1 MPSCHSEVSGRGKN
15 VGGKP
20 SIRVALAGN
29 ANVGKS
35 VLFNQ
40 LTGSHQIIG
49 NWPGK
54 TVDIAVGSLYFEG
67 YNIQL
72 IDLPGIYS
80 LSTYSEEEIISRE
93 YIATESPDIVIN
105 VVDASVL
112 ERNLYFTLQLL
123 EMEVPLIICLNQVDM
138 ARKKGIEIDIEM
150 LEKLLGIPV
159 VPTVAIKGEGIYEL
173 MRRVVQLYESR
184 EAVERPIHRYDE
196 EVEKRIDIL
205 VEMMREKGV
214 DIGYSHRFLAI
225 KLLEGD
231 VEIKRLMWSVDKDI
245 ARRAESLA
253 YEIMELYDAP
263 AYAVI
268 SSQRYQVISEI
279 VSKVVRRVEAET
291 RGVGDLLD
299 ILTTHRILGYITS
312 AGVLA
317 LLLLWTF
324 VVGDLLSS
332 LLEDFIS
339 IFHPVEPMVSGPLWE
354 VILNGAVGGIVAGI
368 TLVIP
373 YVVPFY
379 LYLAVM
385 EDSGIM
391 TRVAFMIDSLMH
403 KIGLHGKA
411 IIPLILGYGCNVPAI
426 YSTRIMETRRERI
439 LTAFA
444 ITLVPCSAR
453 TIVILGLVSHFIG
466 FEWALLIYIVDIL
479 VIFSV
484 GKIVA
489 KIYPGESTGLI
500 MEIHSFRLP
509 SLKVVLRQTFYRTRS
524 IIYLVFPLYIL
535 GSALVQALYS
545 IGVLAPVNTIFAP
558 VTTGL
563 LGLPDMT
570 GILFLFGFIRKEL
583 ILLLLPSIYG
593 SLNILLFMNPLQI
606 FILALV
612 SVLYI
617 PCISTLAILVKEFG
631 WRETIYISIGNIVT
645 ALAVGGLIYHLTSV
659 LSGVL

>member
-1 MPSCHSEVSGRGKN
+1 MPSCHVDTGRNKESGKGF
-15 VGGKP
+15 
-20 SIRVALAGN
+20 IRVALAGN

-54 TVDIAVGSLYFEG
+54 TVDIAVGNLFFEG
-67 YNIQL
+67 YKIQL

-80 LSTYSEEEIISRE
+80 FSTYSEEEVISRE

-123 EMEVPLIICLNQVDM
+123 EMDVPLIICLNQVDM
-138 ARKKGIEIDIEM
+138 ARKKGIDVDVKA
-150 LEKLLGIPV
+150 LEKVLGVPV

-173 MRRVVQLYESR
+173 MRKVVELYG
-184 EAVERPIHRYDE
+184 EADRRHPVIRYDE
-196 EVEKRIDIL
+196 EIERRIGIL
-205 VEMMREKGV
+205 VDMIRERGI
-214 DIGYSHRFLAI
+214 DLGYSPRFLAI

-231 VEIKRLMWSVDKDI
+231 VEIKRQIWSLDKDV
-245 ARRAESLA
+245 ARKAEALA
-253 YEIMELYDAP
+253 YEIIELYDAP
-263 AYAVI
+263 SYAVI
-268 SSQRYQVISEI
+268 SSQRYKVISDI
-279 VSKVVRRVEAET
+279 VSRVVRQVEVEKSP
-291 RGVGDLLD
+291 GDWLD
-299 ILTTHRILGYITS
+299 ILTTHRILGYVTS

-324 VVGDLLSS
+324 IVGDMLSS
-332 LLEDFIS
+332 LLENIIN
-339 IFHPVEPMVSGPLWE
+339 IFHPVEPVVTGPLWE
-354 VILNGAVGGIVAGI
+354 VLLNGAIGGIVAGI

-379 LYLAVM
+379 LYLSVM

-453 TIVILGLVSHFIG
+453 TIVILGLVSRFLG
-466 FEWALLIYIVDIL
+466 FEWALLVYLVDIL
-479 VIFSV
+479 VIFTV
-484 GKIVA
+484 GKMLT

-500 MEIHSFRLP
+500 MEIHSFRVP
-509 SLKVVLRQTFYRTRS
+509 SIKVVLRQTFYRTRS
-524 IIYLVFPLYIL
+524 IIYLVFPLYIV
-535 GSALVQALYS
+535 GSALVQGLYS
-545 IGVLAPVNTIFAP
+545 MGVLSPINSILSPITS
-558 VTTGL
+558 GL
-563 LGLPDMT
+563 MGLPDVT
-570 GILFLFGFIRKEL
+570 GILLVFGFIRKEL
-583 ILLLLPSIYG
+583 ILLLLPSVYG
-593 SLNILLFMNPLQI
+593 SLNILLFMSPLQI
-606 FILALV
+606 FVLSLV
-612 SVLYI
+612 TVLYI
-617 PCISTLAILVKEFG
+617 PCISTLAILAKEFG
-631 WRETIYISIGNIVT
+631 WRDTIYISLGNLIT
-645 ALAVGGLIYHLTSV
+645 ALFVGGLTYHLISILT
-659 LSGVL
+659 GII

>member
-1 MPSCHSEVSGRGKN
+1 MDRGGSEASDED
-15 VGGKP
+15 KP
-20 SIRVALAGN
+20 FIRVALAGN

-54 TVDIAVGSLYFEG
+54 TVDIAVGTLYFEG

-72 IDLPGIYS
+72 VDLPGIYS
-80 LSTYSEEEIISRE
+80 LSTYSEEELISRE
-93 YIATESPDIVIN
+93 YIASESPDIVIN

-123 EMEVPLIICLNQVDM
+123 EMDVPLIICLNQVDM
-138 ARKKGIEIDIEM
+138 ARKKGIDIDVEM
-150 LEKLLGIPV
+150 LEKLLGVPV
-159 VPTVAIKGEGIYEL
+159 VPTVAVKGKGIYEL
-173 MRRVVQLYESR
+173 MRRVIELYKMGR
-184 EAVERPIHRYDE
+184 CGERPIHRYDE
-196 EVEKRIDIL
+196 ELEKRIEIL
-205 VEMMREKGV
+205 VGMMRERGV
-214 DIGYSHRFLAI
+214 ELGYSHRFLAI

-231 VEIKRLMWSVDKDI
+231 VEIKRLIWSVDKDV
-245 ARRAESLA
+245 ARRAEALA
-253 YEIMELYDAP
+253 YEIMEIYNAP

-268 SSQRYQVISEI
+268 SSQRYEIISDI
-279 VSKVVRRVEAET
+279 VSKVVRTVEAEK
-291 RGVGDLLD
+291 GFGDWLD

-324 VVGDLLSS
+324 VVGDFLSN
-332 LLEDFIS
+332 LLEEFIN
-339 IFHPVEPMVSGPLWE
+339 IFHPVEPIIAGPLWE
-354 VILNGAVGGIVAGI
+354 VILNGAIGGVVAGI

-426 YSTRIMETRRERI
+426 YGTRIMETRRERL

-453 TIVILGLVSHFIG
+453 TIVILGLASRFLGMGWAFLLYFIDIIIVFIVG
-466 FEWALLIYIVDIL
+466 KLVTLIY
-479 VIFSV
+479 S
-484 GKIVA
+484 
-489 KIYPGESTGLI
+489 GESTGLI

-509 SLKVVLRQTFYRTRS
+509 SLKVVLRQTFYRTKS
-524 IIYLVFPLYIL
+524 IIYLVFPLYIF
-535 GSALVQALYS
+535 GTAFVQALYS
-545 IGVLAPVNTIFAP
+545 LGLLTPVGSFFSPITKGI
-558 VTTGL
+558 
-563 LGLPDMT
+563 LGLPDIT
-570 GILFLFGFIRKEL
+570 GVLLIFGFIRKEL
-583 ILLLLPSIYG
+583 ILLLLPPIYG
-593 SLNILLFMNPLQI
+593 SFNILLFMSPLQI
-606 FILALV
+606 FTLALV
-612 SVLYI
+612 SILYI
-617 PCISTLAILVKEFG
+617 PCISTFAILVREFG
-631 WRETIYISIGNIVT
+631 WREAIYISIGNILT
-645 ALAVGGLIYHLTSV
+645 ALFVGGLLYHAATIFIGGL
-659 LSGVL
+659 

>member
-1 MPSCHSEVSGRGKN
+1 MASCHGDTVSTNTKKAGR
-15 VGGKP
+15 P
-20 SIRVALAGN
+20 IIRVALAGN

-54 TVDIAVGSLYFEG
+54 TVDIAVGTLYFEG
-67 YNIQL
+67 YNIEL
-72 IDLPGIYS
+72 VDLPGIYS
-80 LSTYSEEEIISRE
+80 LSTYSEEELISRE
-93 YIATESPDIVIN
+93 YIASESPDIVIN

-138 ARKKGIEIDIEM
+138 ARKKGIEIDVEA
-150 LEKLLGIPV
+150 LEKLLGVPV
-159 VPTVAIKGEGIYEL
+159 VPTVAVKGEGIYEL
-173 MRRVVQLYESR
+173 MRRVIQLYESG
-184 EAVERPIHRYDE
+184 VGERPIHRYDE
-196 EVEKRIDIL
+196 ELEKRIEVL
-205 VEMMREKGV
+205 MELMRKKGIEV
-214 DIGYSHRFLAI
+214 GYSHRFLAI

-231 VEIKRLMWSVDKDI
+231 VEIKRLIWSVDKEV
-245 ARRAESLA
+245 ARRAEELA
-253 YEIMELYDAP
+253 LEVMEVYDAP

-268 SSQRYQVISEI
+268 SSQRYQVISDI
-279 VSKVVRRVEAET
+279 VSRVVKTIEVEKSL
-291 RGVGDLLD
+291 GDLLD

-324 VVGDLLSS
+324 VVGDMLSG
-332 LLEDFIS
+332 LLEDFIN
-339 IFHPVEPMVSGPLWE
+339 ILHPVEPIVTGPLWE
-354 VILNGAVGGIVAGI
+354 VVLNGALGGVVAGI

-426 YSTRIMETRRERI
+426 YGTRILETRRERI

-466 FEWALLIYIVDIL
+466 FEWALLIYVVDIL
-479 VIFSV
+479 VIFTV
-484 GKIVA
+484 GKILT

-500 MEIHSFRLP
+500 MEIHSFRIP
-509 SLKVVLRQTFYRTRS
+509 SLKVVLRQTFYRTKS

-535 GSALVQALYS
+535 GSALVQGLYS
-545 IGVLAPVNTIFAP
+545 LGVLKPVNILLAP
-558 VTTGL
+558 VTTTI
-563 LGLPDMT
+563 LGLPDVT
-570 GILFLFGFIRKEL
+570 GVLLLFGFIRKEL

-593 SLNILLFMNPLQI
+593 SLDILLFMTPLQI
-606 FILALV
+606 FVLALV
-612 SVLYI
+612 TVLYI
-617 PCISTLAILVKEFG
+617 PCISTLAILTKEFG

-645 ALAVGGLIYHLTSV
+645 ALVVGGLTYHIVSLLT
-659 LSGVL
+659 